1 VELRL
6 PTKPLSQRLSRFR
19 KHIPGYAESLELPLN
34 PAEKQPSSRVRV
46 VIGMTNAAAV
56 GCHPTRQF
64 ADQARPIGADHLK
77 DDRGVTH
84 NNALKNKILPRRRG
98 WLKSQANFQSPC

>member
-1 VELRL
+1 MELRL
-6 PTKPLSQRLSRFR
+6 PSEPLSQSLSSFR
-19 KHIPGYAESLELPLN
+19 EHIPGNTESLELPLN

-77 DDRGVTH
+77 DDRGLIHH
-84 NNALKNKILPRRRG
+84 NTCKNKFSRNKASG
-98 WLKSQANFQSPC
+98 

>member
-1 VELRL
+1 MELRFA
-6 PTKPLSQRLSRFR
+6 TKPLSQSLSRFR

-34 PAEKQPSSRVRV
+34 PAEKQLCSRVRV
-46 VIGMTNAAAV
+46 VIGMTNAASI

-64 ADQARPIGADHLK
+64 ADQTRTIRADHLE

-98 WLKSQANFQSPC
+98 WLKSQGNFRSPC

>member
-1 VELRL
+1 MELRFA
-6 PTKPLSQRLSRFR
+6 TKPLSQGLSRFR
-19 KHIPGYAESLELPLN
+19 KHIPGNAESLELPLN

-64 ADQARPIGADHLK
+64 ADQARPIGADHLE

-98 WLKSQANFQSPC
+98 WLKSQGNFQSPC